1 MIREVDYNP
10 QEKLIKGIDKL
21 ATAVA
26 STMGPKGTYVMYDTT
41 MGPKTTKDGI
51 TVVSRFALEDMT
63 EHMGATM
70 LVMASAKTADNA
82 GDGSTSAVVMA
93 AELIKAATKD
103 NRAKI
108 LIKKELEEDTNNLL
122 ELLEGMATP
131 IELDPDKDN
140 QLVLDIATLA
150 ANNDK
155 VLGQIVHDSYK
166 TAGKYGLIMVE
177 DGKTLKTTIE
187 NKDGYSFKRSFMSP
201 YFVTDP
207 KTMTTEYDE
216 TLVCLFDKKVRFK
229 EEIIPL
235 LEIAAQNK
243 KPVLLICEALEGEA
257 LTLVL
262 TNLMQHRV
270 RFCAVEC
277 PGYGLR
283 RKEILEDIALI
294 TNGTLIDN
302 DLSLSLKDIKISHL
316 GVAKKILVDKTST
329 TLFVD
334 KDEDTSAKI
343 QERIDTLE
351 AQLKNKDI
359 NTYEKDTISKRM
371 ATLASKLVVI
381 KVGGS
386 NPVEVNEIRDRLD
399 DSIRAVRSA
408 LELGIVPGCGKA
420 YHSLAILS
428 NSSIMRTGLKS
439 IMKTVLKN
447 ANIEYETVAYNPLF
461 MSDPYNTYDVFNDVV
476 DNYIKLGIVEPAKV
490 VREVIQNSVSVAI
503 QVIMTSVVIQ
513 EDKDKQK
520 DTTFDLDDIN

>member
-10 QEKLIKGIDKL
+10 QEKLIRGIDKL

-26 STMGPKGTYVMYDTT
+26 KTMGPKGTYVMYDTT
-41 MGPKTTKDGI
+41 LGPKTTKDGI

-70 LVMASAKTADNA
+70 LVLASAKTADNA

-93 AELIKAATKD
+93 AEMIKAATTD

-108 LIKKELEEDTNNLL
+108 LIKKELEDETEHLL
-122 ELLEGMATP
+122 EMLEGMATP

-140 QLVLDIATLA
+140 QIVLDIATLA

-155 VLGQIVHDSYK
+155 ALGHIVHDSYK

-187 NKDGYSFKRSFMSP
+187 NKEGYSFRRSFMSP

-207 KTMTTEYDE
+207 KTMTTEYEDV
-216 TLVCLFDKKVRFK
+216 LICLTDKKVRFK
-229 EEIIPL
+229 EEIVPL
-235 LEIAAQNK
+235 LEMCALQK
-243 KPVLLICEALEGEA
+243 KPMLLICEALEGEA
-257 LTLVL
+257 LTLTL

-270 RFCAVEC
+270 KFIAVEC

-283 RKEILEDIALI
+283 RKEILDDIALI
-294 TNGTLIDN
+294 TNGTNIDN
-302 DLSLSLKDIKISHL
+302 DLSLSLKDIKLEHL
-316 GVAKKILVDKTST
+316 GTAKKILVDKTST
-329 TLFVD
+329 TLFID
-334 KDEDTSAKI
+334 KDEATESKI
-343 QERIDTLE
+343 QDRIETLST
-351 AQLKNKDI
+351 QLKHKSI
-359 NTYEKDTISKRM
+359 NSYERDTISKRM

-386 NPVEVNEIRDRLD
+386 NPVEVNEVRDRLD

-420 YHSLAILS
+420 YHSLAKLTTSRILQV
-428 NSSIMRTGLKS
+428 GLKS
-439 IMKTVLKN
+439 IIKTVLDN
-447 ANIEYETVAYNPLF
+447 ANVDYEAVAFNPKF
-461 MSDPYNTYDVFNDVV
+461 ADAYNTYDVFSNQI
-476 DNYIKLGIVEPAKV
+476 DNYLTLGIVEPAKV
-490 VREVIQNSVSVAI
+490 VREVIQNSVSVAV
-503 QVIMTSVVIQ
+503 QVIMTTVVIQ

-520 DTTFDLDDIN
+520 DTTFDMEDAIQ